1 MDKDKVEKP
10 TLESDRHNEDYFTNY
25 YKENKDKYY
34 LSRYRNLAI
43 KGGLNKDLAVK
54 LGTSVNTCSN
64 LAKYYKK
71 LKAEDPE
78 SLEIMMDYLTNEY
91 DNENDNIQHASGR

>member
-1 MDKDKVEKP
+1 MDELKVKKP
-10 TLESDRHNEDYFTNY
+10 ALESDRHSNDYFTNY
-25 YKENKDKYY
+25 YKENKDKFY

-43 KGGLNKDLAVK
+43 KGGLNKDLVVK
-54 LGTSVNTCSN
+54 LGASVNTCSN

-71 LKAEDPE
+71 LKAENPE

-91 DNENDNIQHASGR
+91 DNDNIQHASGR